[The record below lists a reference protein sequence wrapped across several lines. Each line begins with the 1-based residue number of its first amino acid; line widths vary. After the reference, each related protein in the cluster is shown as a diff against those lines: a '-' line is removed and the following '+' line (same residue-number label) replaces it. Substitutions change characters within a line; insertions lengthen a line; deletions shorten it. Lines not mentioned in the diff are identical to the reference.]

1 MQTLR
6 KQDGGQTKC
15 KSRKRQNLKCDFYA
29 PLKVQVFHQKS
40 ERERER
46 EKHFF
51 KLKRQKIKFNK
62 TFFKKMGNSRP
73 PFLYFRLFNAVDSK
87 QMFDKSLPKTGF
99 ESRISGVRGDR
110 STTELQPLP
119 N

>member
-1 MQTLR
+1 MRLLCPFESSSFSS
-6 KQDGGQTKC
+6 KK
-15 KSRKRQNLKCDFYA
+15 
-29 PLKVQVFHQKS
+29 
-40 ERERER
+40 RERER
-46 EKHFF
+46 ETFF
-51 KLKRQKIKFNK
+51 QIKRQKIKFNK